1 MILVSLSWAWRY
13 VSTFLLKPGEAVAH
27 MQVIFTTQLPGTLD
41 AFGIG
46 IALALLTIK
55 SRGSGLKLLL
65 PMWRNCLIWLTL
77 ALTMLWMAGSIFLP
91 VGNYWANTGII
102 VFWRTTLALGFGAAL
117 ASVITC
123 PIQVHGLLMP
133 LRYVGQISY
142 GIYLWHFP
150 VLLTLLSLP
159 GLRGWRLFLVLLI
172 GSILLASLSWHL
184 LEKHWARSPK

>member
-1 MILVSLSWAWRY
+1 
-13 VSTFLLKPGEAVAH
+13 

-55 SRGSGLKLLL
+55 SRSAGLNLLL

-77 ALTMLWMAGSIFLP
+77 ALGILWLAGSIFLP

-117 ASVITC
+117 AAVITC
-123 PIQVHGLLMP
+123 PVQGSSLLKP
-133 LRYVGQISY
+133 LRYLGEISY

-150 VLLTLLSLP
+150 ILLTLLSLP
-159 GLRGWRLFLVLLI
+159 GLRGGRLFLVLLF

-184 LEKHWARSPK
+184 LEKHWARPPK